1 MIEKRKEFIDQG
13 GAFGALLPNR
23 SKAFYCF
30 PHDIMIAKP
39 HRHRLKLPL
48 LVLRYSYLSN
58 RKH

>member
-23 SKAFYCF
+23 SKAFDCF

-39 HRHRLKLPL
+39 HRHRQSCLC
-48 LVLRYSYLSN
+48 
-58 RKH
+58 